1 MDSENSGKYVV
12 TYYSTDDKSGN
23 HFDASGDE
31 GGSGSPLL
39 GLTFTYAE
47 KPTAITF
54 TASTIEEE
62 ALGTSLGVVKV
73 NNIANDG
80 FYTITISGTDASSL
94 EYTSKGHLRLKDNIK
109 LDYETKT
116 TLEFSLKAQN
126 SSGDNFTQ
134 AFTINVI
141 DVVEASSSSIG
152 GVSGFYKLLDT
163 DNSGIMINPAND
175 GEVSEVKQDIFDLGI
190 TLDSIEEYS
199 VTNSLTISDSKE
211 DELLDILNASDE
223 DADVS
228 VTFDNT
234 LDIVD
239 NIIDEEDL
247 LFADII

>member
-1 MDSENSGKYVV
+1 MILD
-12 TYYSTDDKSGN
+12 
-23 HFDASGDE
+23 

-39 GLTFTYAE
+39 DLTFTYAE
-47 KPTAITF
+47 KPTAITLA
-54 TASTIEEE
+54 ASTIEEE
-62 ALGTSLGVVKV
+62 ALGSSLGVVKV

-94 EYTSKGHLRLKDNIK
+94 EYTSKGHIRLKDNVK

-126 SSGDNFTQ
+126 ASGDNFTK
-134 AFTINVI
+134 AFTLNVI

-163 DNSGIMINPAND
+163 DNSGIMINPVND

-199 VTNSLTISDSKE
+199 KKLKIM
-211 DELLDILNASDE
+211 
-223 DADVS
+223 
-228 VTFDNT
+228 
-234 LDIVD
+234 
-239 NIIDEEDL
+239 
-247 LFADII
+247 